1 LPTLLQEFLAKC
13 PAPKGSQETSLAKGI
28 LPATSYLS
36 LPSKLP
42 ELKHK
47 EGYQVLSPYYQMT
60 LFDVMYASGRK
71 DDRSISLLDRIT
83 LKGVCE
89 SSRAAWGLEVPPR
102 NHGILIAKSR
112 ASLDCHPFSDNFSDS
127 SLLHCRQLHLT
138 RVAGGLVV
146 AVAVVAM
153 AAAVADLEAG
163 AAAAVAEVDLEGA
176 GVAGAATAVA
186 VATEAGSRFRL
197 SPVILLWW

>member
-1 LPTLLQEFLAKC
+1 VWPETPCSGTKLSVDHNRCFKWMQWLVAIELDLQPLLSRPTAQLQMHFKERQLYRGITRHCQRVSVGSRPPPGPLSHPSAPLPVQHVTLPCSTIPDPLPTLLQEFLAKC

-89 SSRAAWGLEVPPR
+89 SSRAA
-102 NHGILIAKSR
+102 
-112 ASLDCHPFSDNFSDS
+112 
-127 SLLHCRQLHLT
+127 
-138 RVAGGLVV
+138 
-146 AVAVVAM
+146 
-153 AAAVADLEAG
+153 
-163 AAAAVAEVDLEGA
+163 
-176 GVAGAATAVA
+176 
-186 VATEAGSRFRL
+186 
-197 SPVILLWW
+197 